1 MEKQLKD
8 YIHFYLNPFHK
19 TKVLIDDE
27 EIKYLWDIDVADGEY
42 VNFTAA
48 NDEFRSIEGKEEDGW
63 MVYNDDETLSR
74 IKPIL
79 RKLSSMTEEEAWTA
93 WKKGGEHSRHNGV
106 CNYVSAFKNPGT
118 DLGMNIFDWSA
129 TINYMRSVGIDC
141 DKLIESG
148 LAIDSATLNH

>member
-8 YIHFYLNPFHK
+8 YLHLYLGCQ
-19 TKVLIDDE
+19 VLINDMGE
-27 EIKYLWDIDVADGEY
+27 DVLCTLVTMSCSGGCFASGTTKNGKLFNYHGGAD
-42 VNFTAA
+42 
-48 NDEFRSIEGKEEDGW
+48 S
-63 MVYNDDETLSR
+63 L
-74 IKPIL
+74 KPIL